1 MIRSALRDAVKDR
14 LAIRSDGSGNS
25 LDGLITNDYV
35 NTSIDDALNRISM
48 ERDWWWLATTAPLSF
63 DTTDGDAA
71 LPSDFMRAN
80 KLVINDSPVEPLP
93 LDTFLDPNADM
104 NAYGWLVYGNVVK
117 ITPIPTTTTTGT
129 LYYFRSEPALAT
141 DVASPLM
148 PVVYQKCIVAYASHL
163 CAARRQDEQRA
174 ALYLQEYGNFLK
186 SMNDDN
192 RATIQRRIKF
202 SRAMSD
208 AAWS

>member
-25 LDGLITNDYV
+25 LDGLITNTFV

-48 ERDWWWLATTAPLSF
+48 ERDWWWLATTASLSF

-117 ITPIPTTTTTGT
+117 ITPIPTTTTAGT

-141 DVASPLM
+141 DGASPLM